1 MNEYFVD
8 EKLLKEFREMTLPN
22 KEPLP
27 YPTEKAKK
35 YNQNLNSQV
44 MSSNATHKKEYTDLL
59 NKYRNLE
66 KANNK
71 LSKRNTDISDEIKTL
86 KHSHESLNKEINVL
100 QITNEKL
107 MGEKINAENN
117 LEENKNY
124 VRKLESRLVQG
135 AKNQYL
141 VEINNKLRKEVEE
154 SKKMFEEKNE
164 DIEAIKNEVHKK
176 NQEIKILHKALVI
189 ILIFKFIL
197 GN

>member
-1 MNEYFVD
+1 MNDYFVD

-35 YNQNLNSQV
+35 YNYNLNSQA
-44 MSSNATHKKEYTDLL
+44 MSSNATHRKEYTDLL

-66 KANNK
+66 KAYNK
-71 LSKRNTDISDEIKTL
+71 LSKKNTEISDEIKTL
-86 KHSHESLNKEINVL
+86 KHSNESITKELNVL
-100 QITNEKL
+100 HITNEKL
-107 MGEKINAENN
+107 MGEKINAESI
-117 LEENKNY
+117 LDENKGY

-154 SKKMFEEKNE
+154 SKKLFEEKNE

-189 ILIFKFIL
+189 EI
-197 GN
+197 